1 MRMSV
6 APVLQAICGIC
17 RCDPAGARGEKRL
30 TMANY
35 TPEQMAV
42 FLRRCAK
49 HLCDDSCPWC
59 GDAVRC
65 DEKLME
71 AAAEL
76 LEEVAEDD

>member
-1 MRMSV
+1 M
-6 APVLQAICGIC
+6 P
-17 RCDPAGARGEKRL
+17 
-30 TMANY
+30 NY
-35 TPEQMAV
+35 TSEQMAV

-76 LEEVAEDD
+76 LEEVVGDD

>member
-1 MRMSV
+1 M
-6 APVLQAICGIC
+6 P
-17 RCDPAGARGEKRL
+17 
-30 TMANY
+30 NY

-49 HLCDDSCPWC
+49 HLCDDSCPWRS
-59 GDAVRC
+59 DVRC

-76 LEEVAEDD
+76 LEEVAEDG